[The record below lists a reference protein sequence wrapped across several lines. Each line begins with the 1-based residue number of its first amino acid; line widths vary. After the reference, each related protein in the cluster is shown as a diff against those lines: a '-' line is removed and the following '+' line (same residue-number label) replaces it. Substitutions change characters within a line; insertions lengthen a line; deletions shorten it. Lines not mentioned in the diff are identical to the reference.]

1 MLDAVYDRWDRRVT
15 RTRNEAIIALLYDT
29 GLRRQECAL
38 LDVEQLDVATST
50 LRLPS
55 SIQKGNAPEATLT
68 LGKWGADSTR
78 SLRRWLDELEDVDRD
93 GSALFPTR
101 RSDRITPKS
110 VTRSVVKPAARA
122 AGVSP
127 YLAGAEGRGEPSDV
141 SAHTLRHS
149 VAWRII
155 HVEGGRL
162 EDVQARLRHAERA
175 TTDRIYSHIRPR

>member
-1 MLDAVYDRWDRRVT
+1 V
-15 RTRNEAIIALLYDT
+15 
-29 GLRRQECAL
+29 
-38 LDVEQLDVATST
+38 
-50 LRLPS
+50 
-55 SIQKGNAPEATLT
+55 
-68 LGKWGADSTR
+68 
-78 SLRRWLDELEDVDRD
+78 LDELEDVGRD

-101 RSDRITPKS
+101 RSDRITG
-110 VTRSVVKPAARA
+110 RSTSRVVKAAAVA
-122 AGVSP
+122 ADLSP
-127 YLAGAEGRGEPSDV
+127 YLADAEGRGEPSDV